1 MIQEFEKYIK
11 NIQKISS
18 EERKNRS
25 KSLEIF
31 NNEGFPNKKLED
43 WKFTDIKKI
52 ILDNFTELKP
62 NENSTSDVKIN
73 FIKDFDH
80 NYIVVINGDL
90 RSQNLKYENQNNFT
104 IESFNNEKKQ
114 NENLNNSLL
123 HLNNA
128 LSRGGYF
135 LKVNSNYKFNK
146 PLIIYNY
153 FTKNMKDKIISNKNF
168 IYLKDNSSLELFDL
182 NFDTSTNSF
191 FQNSLTNIVLKEN
204 SCLKNYQIQMNLSKN
219 LNYKYHLVNLATNS
233 NYEKYIFNS
242 GLKLSKLDEEINITG
257 EKVSCAIQSSLFMNK
272 DCHQEIKTKVNHLK
286 PDSKSFQKIK
296 SVLNNNSKTAYQG
309 KIFVKDI
316 AQKTDAYQLSKALIL
331 SDDAEFNAKPELE
344 IYADDVKCS
353 HGSTSGNI
361 DDESIYY
368 LMTRGLSKKDAIL
381 LLTEAFLFEVT
392 NSIDNQETKKFVERH
407 LKNQIY
413 EYKIH

>member
-1 MIQEFEKYIK
+1 
-11 NIQKISS
+11 
-18 EERKNRS
+18 
-25 KSLEIF
+25 
-31 NNEGFPNKKLED
+31 
-43 WKFTDIKKI
+43 
-52 ILDNFTELKP
+52 
-62 NENSTSDVKIN
+62 
-73 FIKDFDH
+73 
-80 NYIVVINGDL
+80 
-90 RSQNLKYENQNNFT
+90 
-104 IESFNNEKKQ
+104 
-114 NENLNNSLL
+114 
-123 HLNNA
+123 
-128 LSRGGYF
+128 
-135 LKVNSNYKFNK
+135 
-146 PLIIYNY
+146 
-153 FTKNMKDKIISNKNF
+153 
-168 IYLKDNSSLELFDL
+168 
-182 NFDTSTNSF
+182 
-191 FQNSLTNIVLKEN
+191 
-204 SCLKNYQIQMNLSKN
+204 MNLSKN

-257 EKVSCAIQSSLFMNK
+257 EKVSCAIQSSLFINK

-407 LKNQIY
+407 LKIKFMNIKSIKSEFPILKKVNNKSLIYLDSANSSQKPKSVINSITNFYENDYSNIGRSVHTLAVKTQINLNKQ
-413 EYKIH
+413 EIMFKNI